1 MRWID
6 KSEVQFIH
14 WLSLRKI
21 LQLSVNNSTDDSE
34 SSGDH
39 NLEYNP
45 RRHRAFPL
53 SVPAYIPGT
62 SQRSNE
68 LEYLTSYNCL
78 KIGWSLLSRS
88 SSQWC
93 IEFSQ
98 LWYCDVTLFQ
108 SSWHGALWICPPSV
122 FPWARRRGFIVYDH
136 LWWSTH
142 SYN

>member
-68 LEYLTSYNCL
+68 LEYLTSYNC
-78 KIGWSLLSRS
+78 WSKNGMVFTFQVVISMVHWI
-88 SSQWC
+88 QP
-93 IEFSQ
+93 
-98 LWYCDVTLFQ
+98 TLILRRY
-108 SSWHGALWICPPSV
+108 A
-122 FPWARRRGFIVYDH
+122 FPV
-136 LWWSTH
+136 
-142 SYN
+142 